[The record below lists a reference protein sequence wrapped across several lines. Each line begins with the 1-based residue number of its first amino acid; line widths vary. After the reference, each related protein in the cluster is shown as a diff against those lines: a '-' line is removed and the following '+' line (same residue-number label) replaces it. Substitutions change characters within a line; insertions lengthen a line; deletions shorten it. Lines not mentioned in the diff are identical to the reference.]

1 MNLKYFKN
9 NEGDYIIYRHSNCQY
24 LDNYLYLQTI
34 YTTFSLLPYDST
46 NMETF
51 FDKQIPIILDLELH
65 KLHLDINDILNI
77 QILAN
82 YQNLDISNPIF
93 TNNILDLNSID
104 NTNNFFKTSTIFHYL
119 SNEITITTTRF
130 NNYFIIKNQYCQYF
144 RQYLYVFFSKVN

>member
-46 NMETF
+46 NLETF

-104 NTNNFFKTSTIFHYL
+104 NTNNFFKFTFK
-119 SNEITITTTRF
+119 
-130 NNYFIIKNQYCQYF
+130 NNFFLPLNKKTFFKNPGLFIKSAKNSLF
-144 RQYLYVFFSKVN
+144 TN